1 MNKLEI
7 LKKKLLYRSNYR
19 GTKEMDILLSSFVKK
34 YINEFSKS
42 DLLDLEVL
50 LETEDEIISGF
61 YYSNIESVKIYNN
74 KVTKLL
80 KEFKF

>member
-1 MNKLEI
+1 
-7 LKKKLLYRSNYR
+7 
-19 GTKEMDILLSSFVKK
+19 MDILLSSFVKK